1 MNASVKPK
9 DQTERRGSR
18 TRKDL
23 LLIVVFLFFL
33 LILFEPLLA
42 IGLGENP
49 TAMTGEGSILR
60 QLNYLLAA
68 GLILFA
74 LKPLENYQR
83 LLAIPLPLLIGLAY
97 CWLSLIWAIEPM
109 IAMRRLLL
117 TSLIMWIVFASL
129 RQLKFGEVIFILRWA
144 TAIVLVVN
152 YVTVLAFPAY
162 GIHQGN
168 AFGEMSLAGDWRG
181 ILQHKNLAGVT
192 CAFTLIIFAF
202 DRGKM
207 PRWLQIAVIV
217 AATYFLYQSNSKTSF
232 GLGLGAIAIG
242 FVFLRY
248 KWKYRGVILIALCL
262 LAITA
267 TVLSGMYQ
275 NPLLQK
281 LDDPTAFTG
290 RTMIWQA
297 LLSYIAEHPFLGS
310 GYGSFWNIGAS
321 SPIYSY
327 ASGELTEVPNG
338 HNGFLDLAAQL
349 GLPGLALIVCVA
361 VIYPLNKLLVSP
373 LVTGQ
378 RGAMLIGLFLF
389 CVGHNATESTLFD
402 RDMLVWVMFMTSMA
416 LSQPDLIVYEREK
429 FNVHN
434 LVRIRRKRR
443 RSSVPA
449 ERTLS
454 RAGR

>member
-1 MNASVKPK
+1 MNASVKSK
-9 DQTERRGSR
+9 GQSDKRSSR

-23 LLIVVFLFFL
+23 LLVVVFFFFL

-49 TAMTGEGSILR
+49 EAMTGEGSILR
-60 QLNYLLAA
+60 QLNYLLAG

-83 LLAIPLPLLIGLAY
+83 LLAIPLPLLIGLGY
-97 CWLSLIWAIEPM
+97 CWLSLLWAIEPM
-109 IAMRRLLL
+109 IAVRRLLL
-117 TSLIMWIVFASL
+117 TSVIMWIVFASL

-152 YVTVLAFPAY
+152 YVTVFLFPAY
-162 GIHQGN
+162 GMHQGN

-202 DRGKM
+202 DRGKL
-207 PRWLQIAVIV
+207 PRWLQIVMII
-217 AATYFLYQSNSKTSF
+217 AATYFLYRSNSKTSF

-242 FVFLRY
+242 LVFLRY
-248 KWKYRGVILIALCL
+248 KWKYRGALLVGLCIV
-262 LAITA
+262 AVAA
-267 TVLSGMYQ
+267 TVLTGMYQ
-275 NPLLQK
+275 NPLVQK

-297 LLSYIAEHPFLGS
+297 LLDYIGDHPLLGS

-321 SPIYSY
+321 SPIYDY
-327 ASGELTEVPNG
+327 ATGELADVPNG

-361 VIYPLNKLLVSP
+361 IIYPLNKLLVSP
-373 LVTGQ
+373 LVSGQ

-416 LSQPDLIVYEREK
+416 LSQPDLIIYEREK
-429 FNVHN
+429 FNVHD

-449 ERTLS
+449 ERTLGEAS
-454 RAGR
+454 R